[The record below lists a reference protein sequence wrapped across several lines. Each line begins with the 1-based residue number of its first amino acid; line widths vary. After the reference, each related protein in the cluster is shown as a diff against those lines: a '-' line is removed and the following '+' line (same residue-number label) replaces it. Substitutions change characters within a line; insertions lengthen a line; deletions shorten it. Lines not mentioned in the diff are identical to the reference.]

1 MGVDRTVGEG
11 DASSVLAQGAKY
23 AIVTFVRDKVEPGEV
38 YAFEVSARSENMGAP
53 NAYMSW
59 RGSGDVPA
67 VKMKFGEPD
76 ENGWRRG
83 VCYFKV
89 PLSLRH
95 IWACVQIRQGGD
107 DTKKVWIDNFALY
120 RLWP

>member
-1 MGVDRTVGEG
+1 
-11 DASSVLAQGAKY
+11 
-23 AIVTFVRDKVEPGEV
+23 
-38 YAFEVSARSENMGAP
+38 
-53 NAYMSW
+53 
-59 RGSGDVPA
+59 
-67 VKMKFGEPD
+67 MKFGEPD